1 MHRLPK
7 FFNMLVQTW
16 NTLFF
21 LALAFGG
28 VYFFTQGAYLW
39 AAVLVVLGLGGAV
52 FCLKQAQNWNEV
64 KDEQLPKYE
73 SLKDILKKGS
83 AANTNAQNVL
93 NENKTEK

>member
-7 FFNMLVQTW
+7 FFNMLIQTW

-21 LALAFGG
+21 VAVAFGG
-28 VYFFTQGAYLW
+28 VYMFTQGSYVW
-39 AAVLVVLGLGGAV
+39 AAVLVIVGLGGAV
-52 FCLKQAQNWNEV
+52 FCLKQAQNWSEV

-83 AANTNAQNVL
+83 AANPNAQKIL
-93 NENKTEK
+93 EQNKK

>member
-7 FFNMLVQTW
+7 FFNMLIQTW

-21 LALAFGG
+21 VAVAFGG
-28 VYFFTQGAYLW
+28 VYMFTQGSYVW
-39 AAVLVVLGLGGAV
+39 AAVLVIVGLGGAV
-52 FCLKQAQNWNEV
+52 FCLKQAQNWSEV

-83 AANTNAQNVL
+83 AANTNAQKIL
-93 NENKTEK
+93 EQNKK